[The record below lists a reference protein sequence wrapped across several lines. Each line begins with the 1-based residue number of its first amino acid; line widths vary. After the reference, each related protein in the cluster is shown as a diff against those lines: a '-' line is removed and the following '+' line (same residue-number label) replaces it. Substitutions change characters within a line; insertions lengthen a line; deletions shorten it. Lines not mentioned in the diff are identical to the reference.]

1 MMMLII
7 KMIKTKLVMNDGADE
22 MLRNNYDADD
32 ILSNNNDA
40 NHLPNDADDIL
51 RNSYDANGML

>member
-22 MLRNNYDADD
+22 MLRNNRNNDDADD
-32 ILSNNNDA
+32 M
-40 NHLPNDADDIL
+40 L
-51 RNSYDANGML
+51 RKVLKVPG